1 MAGKGILLAEDGDLL
16 VVNKSLAVGSTE
28 MQEVAIILSMN
39 QGEQKFHPLIGAN
52 LVQMKKANVS
62 KFDIEKRVRVALA
75 RDGKDYS
82 SIQQKIKTIMR

>member
-1 MAGKGILLAEDGDLL
+1 MAGKGIILAEDGDLL
-16 VVNKSLAVGSTE
+16 VINKSLAVGSTE

-52 LVQMKKANVS
+52 LVQMKKSNLS

-75 RDGKDYS
+75 RDGKDYNQ
-82 SIQQKIKTIMR
+82 IKEKIKTLFK